1 MIAFAILFLVAL
13 FLFKT
18 TSIFDNT
25 ERYLGVNQENGLS
38 YNSNITVE
46 DSVNKDTDGDGI
58 LDWEEGLWGTDPTK
72 KETTPGVKDKVAI
85 ENLKKQAGKSIDP
98 KISLEGEEKLTET
111 DKFSR
116 ELFAT
121 MATVNQNGIVDQ
133 TTIDTLST
141 SLAEKIKNPI
151 VRKVFSIS
159 DIKIINDDTFQ
170 AFTNYNNALNSIFA
184 KYKVG
189 YTVAD
194 ILQQFVT
201 DENTVDASALT
212 KLGPIIGQINTII
225 EGMTKMN
232 VPQSIS
238 ILHLNLLNSV
248 QRMSEN
254 LSDIRLYDTDPIV
267 AMGAI
272 SQYEKNSILLKTATK
287 NLLGAIGQKLNN

>member
-1 MIAFAILFLVAL
+1 M
-13 FLFKT
+13 
-18 TSIFDNT
+18 
-25 ERYLGVNQENGLS
+25 GVNQENGLS
-38 YNSNITVE
+38 YSGSITVE

-72 KETTPGVKDKVAI
+72 KETTPGTRDAVAI
-85 ENLKKQAGKSIDP
+85 ENLKKQTGKGVDP
-98 KISLEGEEKLTET
+98 EILSGNEEKLTET

-121 MATVNQNGIVDQ
+121 MATINQNGVVDQ

-141 SLAEKIKNPI
+141 SLAEKIKNPV

-159 DIKIINDDTFQ
+159 DIKTINDDSFQ
-170 AFTNYNNALNSIFA
+170 AFTNYNNALNSTFA

-194 ILQQFVT
+194 VLQQFVT
-201 DENTVDASALT
+201 DENTVDASALL

-225 EGMTKMN
+225 GGMTGMN
-232 VPQSIS
+232 TPQSIS
-238 ILHLNLLNSV
+238 TLHLNMINSL
-248 QRMSEN
+248 QRLIEN
-254 LSDIRLYDTDPIV
+254 LSDMRLYDTDPIV

-272 SQYEKNSILLKTATK
+272 SQYDKNSTLLKTATK
-287 NLLGAIGQKLNN
+287 NLLSAIEQKLNN